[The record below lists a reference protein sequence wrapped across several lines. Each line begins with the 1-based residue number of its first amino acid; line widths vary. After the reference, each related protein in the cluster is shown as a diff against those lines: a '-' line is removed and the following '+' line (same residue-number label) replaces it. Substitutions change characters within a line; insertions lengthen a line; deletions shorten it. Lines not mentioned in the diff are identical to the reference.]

1 MRARACECVLRTCLC
16 VCACLCVRAR
26 LSVCVYACARAWLV
40 CDRPPTSHDDE
51 EDDDDD
57 EDEDEVSPLAPRSTN
72 PKPSLSCFIKTTVFC
87 SATQSLWR
95 K

>member
-1 MRARACECVLRTCLC
+1 MCMRAPARVKC
-16 VCACLCVRAR
+16 VC
-26 LSVCVYACARAWLV
+26 VCVCV

>member
-1 MRARACECVLRTCLC
+1 MRARACECVC
-16 VCACLCVRAR
+16 VCACVRACVCAR
-26 LSVCVYACARAWLV
+26 VCVCVCMRARARVCVCV
-40 CDRPPTSHDDE
+40 CDRPPTFHDDE
-51 EDDDDD
+51 DD
-57 EDEDEVSPLAPRSTN
+57 DEVSPLAPRSTN